1 MGENGNK
8 MLFDI
13 IRRTIAVIV
22 LKVTG
27 SFVGGAAIGLEL
39 WQNAAMAAIAG
50 VMEVAQELSRS
61 YLADGKIDPEEL
73 NRTFGKIAEKNTPKD
88 EVEEI

>member
-1 MGENGNK
+1 

-13 IRRTIAVIV
+13 IRRTLAVVI
-22 LKVTG
+22 LKITG

-39 WQNAAMAAIAG
+39 WQNAVMAAVAG
-50 VMEVAQELSRS
+50 IMEVAQELSRS
-61 YLADGKIDPEEL
+61 YLSDGKIDPEEI
-73 NRTFGKIAEKNTPKD
+73 NRTFGKIAAKDAPKD